1 VSRGVT
7 RCDPEDRNYSGH
19 AARSGGEMMVEPGRL
34 CHLGRHIEFVFF
46 VAEDCANVEVTGG
59 WENQIQN
66 LK

>member
-1 VSRGVT
+1 
-7 RCDPEDRNYSGH
+7 
-19 AARSGGEMMVEPGRL
+19 MMVEPGQL